1 MHQHANSE
9 RAARVSVAQLVAGR
23 ISPAFYGGT
32 VAVGILVPLGLAL
45 TREAFGIPELVVLG
59 TIGIA
64 SLVGDF
70 YVKYCVVKAG
80 VYVPLVGARGV

>member
-1 MHQHANSE
+1 
-9 RAARVSVAQLVAGR
+9 VAQLLAGR

-32 VAVGILVPLGLAL
+32 VLAGILVPIGL
-45 TREAFGIPELVVLG
+45 TVGREALGVPELLLLG

-70 YVKYCVVKAG
+70 YVKYCIVKAG
-80 VYVPLVGARGV
+80 VYVPLVGPAGVRRAAAAPDRSRAPM

>member
-1 MHQHANSE
+1 
-9 RAARVSVAQLVAGR
+9 
-23 ISPAFYGGT
+23 
-32 VAVGILVPLGLAL
+32 
-45 TREAFGIPELVVLG
+45 VLG

-80 VYVPLVGARGV
+80 VYLPLVGPRGV